1 MSDGVLF
8 EVEMVGGELP
18 HDACIPALVAQA
30 QRFAARGFTPSY
42 GPGDHGNLSC
52 RATQGMIITAR
63 ESSKAQLR
71 PEDFVSVIGCE
82 ERGPKPVMRAQGRR
96 LPSTDAWL
104 HWRIYAARPDAEVI
118 LHGHDTV
125 ALRLARALALPV
137 TSISAAQPSVGLVE
151 EATSLAM
158 EHDYVLLREHGF
170 LAVGSS
176 LDEAVALVDRW
187 AQQARGMK

>member
-1 MSDGVLF
+1 MSDSALF
-8 EVEMVGGELP
+8 EVEMVGSELP
-18 HDACIPALVAQA
+18 RDACVPALVAQA

-42 GPGDHGNLSC
+42 GPGDHGNMSC
-52 RATQGMIITAR
+52 RTKQGMIITAR

-82 ERGPKPVMRAQGRR
+82 ARRPKPVMRCQGRR

-104 HWRIYAARPDAEVI
+104 HWRIYAARPEVEAI

-151 EATSLAM
+151 EATLLAM
-158 EHDYVLLREHGF
+158 EHEYVLLRDHGF

-176 LDEAVALVDRW
+176 LEETAALVDRW